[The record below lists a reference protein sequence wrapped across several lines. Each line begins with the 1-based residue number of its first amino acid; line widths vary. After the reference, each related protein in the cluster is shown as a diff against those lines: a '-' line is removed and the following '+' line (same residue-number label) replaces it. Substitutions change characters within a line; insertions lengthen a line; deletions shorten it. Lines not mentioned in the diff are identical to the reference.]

1 MFSKKTKI
9 LFNKTRS
16 LFTMIR
22 LLLQSKIVN
31 HLSSIRLIP
40 SLLQSKTVNHQSSIK
55 YPLFF
60 LFFSVCGF
68 AQQISSSIDSSQI
81 KIGSQFNLTIKASV
95 NAKDKVVFPNAQNFG
110 ALEVLES
117 YPIDTVKNNS
127 QYELIKKYG
136 LTQFDSGR
144 YLIPKLVVKINQKDF
159 QTDSL
164 SILVNNVK
172 VDTTKQQ
179 MYDIKNIIATE
190 EEPSSEW
197 WKLLVLLALIVASGF
212 GSYFIIKKLQNGKV
226 KEEEFFASPIEKAIA
241 YLQNLD
247 KKQLV
252 QKGDI
257 KEYYSEMTDIART
270 YIEESVHIPAMESTS
285 SELMDSL
292 KKAIS
297 NKKMF
302 VGREELDKFRLV
314 LENSDLVKFAK
325 SKPLQFEIE
334 KDKSIIDK
342 FILIVDKAL
351 PRKEAE
357 AETLFAEEV
366 RRKELK
372 KQKFMRTAIS
382 VGIASV
388 LFVISLGIFAY
399 TFGLDYLKE
408 HHIGYTTE
416 ELLEKEWITSEYG
429 EPAIVIETPKV
440 LKRNNDEKIQNN
452 LPENV
457 KSTNRFIYGSIIDDF
472 SIVLV
477 TTAFKDTTKLD
488 LEIALEID
496 LKELERFGAKNIITK
511 LADFEN
517 VKGLSG
523 KKSYGTFNAFND
535 IRKEDQKMSYEIL
548 VFAQP
553 GGAQEFFLIY
563 KEDDEHAKKIME
575 KIQNSIELRKAKQ

>member
-1 MFSKKTKI
+1 MNIRKMKSQIENNIKTMQSVFKWLMI
-9 LFNKTRS
+9 L
-16 LFTMIR
+16 L
-22 LLLQSKIVN
+22 
-31 HLSSIRLIP
+31 
-40 SLLQSKTVNHQSSIK
+40 
-55 YPLFF
+55 
-60 LFFSVCGF
+60 FSVVSS
-68 AQQISSSIDSSQI
+68 AQKITTSIDSSQI
-81 KIGSQFNLTIKASV
+81 KIGSQFNLTLKASV
-95 NAKDKVVFPNAQNFG
+95 NAKDKVVFPNAKNFG
-110 ALEVLES
+110 ALEVLKS
-117 YPIDTVKNNS
+117 YPIDTIKNNS

-136 LTQFDSGR
+136 LTQFDSGK
-144 YLIPKLVVKINQKDF
+144 YLIPKLIVKINQKDF

-164 SILVNNVK
+164 SIVVNNVK

-190 EEPSSEW
+190 EKPSSEW
-197 WKLLVLLALIVASGF
+197 WKLLVLLALIIASGF
-212 GSYFIIKKLQNGKV
+212 ASYFIIKRLQKSKA

-252 QKGDI
+252 QRGDV

-270 YIEESVHIPAMESTS
+270 YIEESVNIPAMESTS
-285 SELMDSL
+285 SELLDSL

-297 NKKMF
+297 DKKMF
-302 VGREELDKFRLV
+302 VNREELDKFRQV
-314 LENSDLVKFAK
+314 LENADLVKFAK

-334 KDKSIIDK
+334 KDKSIVDK

-351 PRKEAE
+351 PRKEEE

-372 KQKFMRTAIS
+372 KQKFKRTIIS
-382 VGIASV
+382 IGIAV
-388 LFVISLGIFAY
+388 FLFVISLGIFAY

-408 HHIGYTTE
+408 NYIGYTTK

-457 KSTNRFIYGSIIDDF
+457 KSTNRFMYGSIIDDF
-472 SIVLV
+472 SIVLI
-477 TTAFKDTTKLD
+477 TTAFKDTTKID
-488 LEIALEID
+488 LEVALEND
-496 LKELERFGAKNIITK
+496 LKELERFGAKNIIVKTV
-511 LADFEN
+511 DFEN

-523 KKSYGTFNAFND
+523 KKSYGSFTAFNE
-535 IRKEDQKMSYEIL
+535 ITKEDQKMSYEIV
-548 VFAQP
+548 VFAQA

-563 KEDDEHAKKIME
+563 KEDDEHAKQIME

>member
-1 MFSKKTKI
+1 MKKKIYLYIIMLFGFFGFSQKVT
-9 LFNKTRS
+9 T
-16 LFTMIR
+16 
-22 LLLQSKIVN
+22 
-31 HLSSIRLIP
+31 
-40 SLLQSKTVNHQSSIK
+40 
-55 YPLFF
+55 
-60 LFFSVCGF
+60 
-68 AQQISSSIDSSQI
+68 SIDSSQI
-81 KIGSQFNLTIKASV
+81 KIGSQFNLTLKASV
-95 NAKDKVVFPNAQNFG
+95 NAKDKVVFPNAKNFG

-117 YPIDTVKNNS
+117 YPIDTIKNNS

-144 YLIPKLVVKINQKDF
+144 YLIPKLIVKINQKDF
-159 QTDSL
+159 PTDSL
-164 SILVNNVK
+164 SIVVNNVK

-179 MYDIKNIIATE
+179 MYDIKDIIATE

-197 WKLLVLLALIVASGF
+197 WKLLVLLALIIASGF
-212 GSYFIIKKLQNGKV
+212 GSYFIIKRLQKGKV

-252 QKGDI
+252 QKGDV

-297 NKKMF
+297 EKKMF
-302 VGREELDKFRLV
+302 VNREELDKFRQV

-334 KDKSIIDK
+334 KDKSIVDK
-342 FILIVDKAL
+342 FLLIVDKAL
-351 PRKEAE
+351 PRTEEQAE
-357 AETLFAEEV
+357 ALFAEEV

-382 VGIASV
+382 VGIAVV

-457 KSTNRFIYGSIIDDF
+457 KSTNRFMYGSIIDDF

-477 TTAFKDTTKLD
+477 TTAFKDTTKID
-488 LEIALEID
+488 LEVALEND
-496 LKELERFGAKNIITK
+496 LKELERFGAKNIIVKT
-511 LADFEN
+511 ADFEN

-523 KKSYGTFNAFND
+523 KKSYGSFTTFNE
-535 IRKEDQKMSYEIL
+535 ITKEDQKMSYEIV
-548 VFAQP
+548 VFAQA

-563 KEDDEHAKKIME
+563 KEDDEHAKQIME

>member
-1 MFSKKTKI
+1 MKKKIYLYIIMLFGFFGFSQKI
-9 LFNKTRS
+9 T
-16 LFTMIR
+16 T
-22 LLLQSKIVN
+22 
-31 HLSSIRLIP
+31 
-40 SLLQSKTVNHQSSIK
+40 
-55 YPLFF
+55 
-60 LFFSVCGF
+60 
-68 AQQISSSIDSSQI
+68 SIDSSQI
-81 KIGSQFNLTIKASV
+81 KIGSQFNLTLKASV
-95 NAKDKVVFPNAQNFG
+95 NAKDKVVFPNAKNFG

-117 YPIDTVKNNS
+117 YPIDTIKNNS

-136 LTQFDSGR
+136 LTQFDSGK
-144 YLIPKLVVKINQKDF
+144 YLIPKLIVKINQKDF

-164 SILVNNVK
+164 SIVVNNVK

-179 MYDIKNIIATE
+179 MYDIKDIIATE

-197 WKLLVLLALIVASGF
+197 WKLLVLLALIIASGF
-212 GSYFIIKKLQNGKV
+212 GSYFIIKRLQKGKV

-252 QKGDI
+252 QKGDV

-297 NKKMF
+297 EKKMF
-302 VGREELDKFRLV
+302 VNREELDKFRQV

-334 KDKSIIDK
+334 KDKSIVDK
-342 FILIVDKAL
+342 FLLIVDKAL
-351 PRKEAE
+351 PRTEEQAE
-357 AETLFAEEV
+357 ALFAEEV

-382 VGIASV
+382 VGIAVV

-457 KSTNRFIYGSIIDDF
+457 KSTNRFMYGSIIDDF

-477 TTAFKDTTKLD
+477 TTAFKDTTKID
-488 LEIALEID
+488 LEVALEND
-496 LKELERFGAKNIITK
+496 LKELERFGAKNIIVKT
-511 LADFEN
+511 ADFEN

-523 KKSYGTFNAFND
+523 KKSYGSFTTFNE
-535 IRKEDQKMSYEIL
+535 ITKEDQKMSYEIV
-548 VFAQP
+548 VFAQA

-563 KEDDEHAKKIME
+563 KEDDEHAKQIME

>member
-1 MFSKKTKI
+1 MKKKIYLYIIMLFGFFGFSQKVT
-9 LFNKTRS
+9 T
-16 LFTMIR
+16 
-22 LLLQSKIVN
+22 
-31 HLSSIRLIP
+31 
-40 SLLQSKTVNHQSSIK
+40 
-55 YPLFF
+55 
-60 LFFSVCGF
+60 
-68 AQQISSSIDSSQI
+68 SIDSSQI
-81 KIGSQFNLTIKASV
+81 KIGSQFNLTLKASV
-95 NAKDKVVFPNAQNFG
+95 NAKDKVVFPNAKNFG

-117 YPIDTVKNNS
+117 YPIDTIKNNS

-144 YLIPKLVVKINQKDF
+144 YLIPKLIVKINQKDF

-164 SILVNNVK
+164 SIVVNNVK

-179 MYDIKNIIATE
+179 MYDIKDIIATE

-197 WKLLVLLALIVASGF
+197 WKLLVLLALIIASGF
-212 GSYFIIKKLQNGKV
+212 GSYFIIKRLQKGKV

-252 QKGDI
+252 QKGDV

-297 NKKMF
+297 EKKMF
-302 VGREELDKFRLV
+302 VNREELDKFRQV

-334 KDKSIIDK
+334 KDKNIVDK
-342 FILIVDKAL
+342 FLLIVDKAL
-351 PRKEAE
+351 PRTEEQAE
-357 AETLFAEEV
+357 ALFAEEV

-382 VGIASV
+382 VGIAVV
-388 LFVISLGIFAY
+388 LFVISVGIFAY

-457 KSTNRFIYGSIIDDF
+457 KSTNRFMYGSIIDDF

-477 TTAFKDTTKLD
+477 TTAFKDTTKID
-488 LEIALEID
+488 LEVALEND
-496 LKELERFGAKNIITK
+496 LKELERFGAKNIIVKTV
-511 LADFEN
+511 DFEN

-523 KKSYGTFNAFND
+523 KKSYGSFTTFNE
-535 IRKEDQKMSYEIL
+535 ITKEDQKMSYEIV
-548 VFAQP
+548 VFAQA

-563 KEDDEHAKKIME
+563 KEDDEHAKQIME

>member
-1 MFSKKTKI
+1 MKI
-9 LFNKTRS
+9 QIENNIKIMQSVFKWL
-16 LFTMIR
+16 MI
-22 LLLQSKIVN
+22 LL
-31 HLSSIRLIP
+31 
-40 SLLQSKTVNHQSSIK
+40 
-55 YPLFF
+55 
-60 LFFSVCGF
+60 FSVVTS
-68 AQQISSSIDSSQI
+68 AQKVTTSIDSSQI
-81 KIGSQFNLTIKASV
+81 KIGSQFHLTIKASV
-95 NAKDKVVFPNAQNFG
+95 NAKDKVVFPNAKNFG

-117 YPIDTVKNNS
+117 YPMDTVKNNS
-127 QYELIKKYG
+127 QFELIKKYG

-144 YLIPKLVVKINQKDF
+144 YLIPKVIVKINNKPF

-164 SILVNNVK
+164 SIVVNNVK

-197 WKLLVLLALIVASGF
+197 WKLLILLALIVASGF

-252 QKGDI
+252 QKGDV

-270 YIEESVHIPAMESTS
+270 YIEESVNIPAMESTS

-297 NKKMF
+297 DKKMF
-302 VGREELDKFRLV
+302 VNRDELNKFRQV

-342 FILIVDKAL
+342 FLLIVDKAL

-382 VGIASV
+382 VGIATV

-457 KSTNRFIYGSIIDDF
+457 KSTNRFMSGSIIDDF

-488 LEIALEID
+488 LEIALENNI
-496 LKELERFGAKNIITK
+496 KELERFGAKNIITK

-517 VKGLSG
+517 VKGLAG
-523 KKSYGTFNAFND
+523 KKSYGTFTAFNE
-535 IRKEDQKMSYEIL
+535 ISKEDQKMSYEIV

-563 KEDDEHAKKIME
+563 KEDDEHAKQIME

>member
-1 MFSKKTKI
+1 MKKIIYFYIALLFGFLGSAQKI
-9 LFNKTRS
+9 T
-16 LFTMIR
+16 T
-22 LLLQSKIVN
+22 
-31 HLSSIRLIP
+31 
-40 SLLQSKTVNHQSSIK
+40 
-55 YPLFF
+55 
-60 LFFSVCGF
+60 
-68 AQQISSSIDSSQI
+68 AIDSSQI
-81 KIGSQFNLTIKASV
+81 KIGSQFHLTIKASV
-95 NAKDKVVFPNAQNFG
+95 NAKDKVVFPNAKNFG

-164 SILVNNVK
+164 YIVVNNVK

-226 KEEEFFASPIEKAIA
+226 KKEEFFASPIEKAIA

-252 QKGDI
+252 QKGDV

-270 YIEESVHIPAMESTS
+270 YIEESVHVPAMESTS
-285 SELMDSL
+285 SELMDAL

-297 NKKMF
+297 EKKMF
-302 VGREELDKFRLV
+302 VNREELDKFRQV

-334 KDKSIIDK
+334 KDKSIVDK
-342 FILIVDKAL
+342 FLLIVDKAL
-351 PRKEAE
+351 PRTEEQSEA
-357 AETLFAEEV
+357 LFAEEV

-382 VGIASV
+382 VGIAVV
-388 LFVISLGIFAY
+388 LFVISVGIFAY

-457 KSTNRFIYGSIIDDF
+457 KSTNRFMYGSIIDDF
-472 SIVLV
+472 SIILV

-488 LEIALEID
+488 LEVALETD
-496 LKELERFGAKNIITK
+496 LKELERFGAKNIIVKT
-511 LADFEN
+511 ADFEN

-523 KKSYGTFNAFND
+523 KKSYGSFTAFND
-535 IRKEDQKMSYEIL
+535 ITKEDQKMSYEIL

-563 KEDDEHAKKIME
+563 KEDDEHAKQIME
-575 KIQNSIELRKAKQ
+575 KIQNSIELRKAKK

>member
-1 MFSKKTKI
+1 MKKTIYFYIALLFGFLGSAQKI
-9 LFNKTRS
+9 T
-16 LFTMIR
+16 T
-22 LLLQSKIVN
+22 
-31 HLSSIRLIP
+31 
-40 SLLQSKTVNHQSSIK
+40 
-55 YPLFF
+55 
-60 LFFSVCGF
+60 
-68 AQQISSSIDSSQI
+68 AIDSSQI

-95 NAKDKVVFPNAQNFG
+95 NAKDRVVFPNAKNFG

-144 YLIPKLVVKINQKDF
+144 YLIPKLVVKINNTAF

-164 SILVNNVK
+164 SITVNNVK
-172 VDTTKQQ
+172 VDTAKQQ
-179 MYDIKNIIATE
+179 MYDIKDIIATE

-252 QKGDI
+252 QKGDV

-270 YIEESVHIPAMESTS
+270 YIEESVNIPAMESTS
-285 SELMDSL
+285 SELMDAL

-297 NKKMF
+297 EKKMF
-302 VGREELDKFRLV
+302 VNREELDKFRQV
-314 LENSDLVKFAK
+314 LENADLVKFAK

-334 KDKSIIDK
+334 KDKTIIDK
-342 FILIVDKAL
+342 FLLIVDKAL
-351 PRKEAE
+351 PRTEEQAE
-357 AETLFAEEV
+357 ALFAEEV

-382 VGIASV
+382 VGIAVV
-388 LFVISLGIFAY
+388 LFVISVGIFAY

-457 KSTNRFIYGSIIDDF
+457 KSTNRFMYGSIIDDF
-472 SIVLV
+472 SIILV

-488 LEIALEID
+488 LEMALETD
-496 LKELERFGAKNIITK
+496 LKELERFGAKNIIVKT
-511 LADFEN
+511 ADFEN

-523 KKSYGTFNAFND
+523 KKSYGSFTAFNE
-535 IRKEDQKMSYEIL
+535 ITKEDQKMSYEIL

-563 KEDDEHAKKIME
+563 KEEDEHAKQIME
-575 KIQNSIELRKAKQ
+575 KIQNSIELRKAKK

>member
-1 MFSKKTKI
+1 MKKTIYFYIALLFGFLGSAQKI
-9 LFNKTRS
+9 T
-16 LFTMIR
+16 T
-22 LLLQSKIVN
+22 
-31 HLSSIRLIP
+31 
-40 SLLQSKTVNHQSSIK
+40 
-55 YPLFF
+55 
-60 LFFSVCGF
+60 
-68 AQQISSSIDSSQI
+68 AIDSSQI

-95 NAKDKVVFPNAQNFG
+95 NAKDKVVFPNAKNFG

-144 YLIPKLVVKINQKDF
+144 YLIPKLVVKINQKNF

-164 SILVNNVK
+164 FIVVNNVK
-172 VDTTKQQ
+172 VDTSKQQ

-252 QKGDI
+252 QKGDV

-270 YIEESVHIPAMESTS
+270 YIEESVHVPAMESTS
-285 SELMDSL
+285 SELMDAL

-297 NKKMF
+297 EKKMF
-302 VGREELDKFRLV
+302 VNREELDKFRQV
-314 LENSDLVKFAK
+314 LENADLVKFAK

-334 KDKSIIDK
+334 KDKSIVDK
-342 FILIVDKAL
+342 FLLIVDKAL
-351 PRKEAE
+351 PRTEEQAE
-357 AETLFAEEV
+357 ALFAEEV

-382 VGIASV
+382 VGIAVV

-457 KSTNRFIYGSIIDDF
+457 KSANRFMYGSIIDDF
-472 SIVLV
+472 SIILV

-488 LEIALEID
+488 LEVALETD
-496 LKELERFGAKNIITK
+496 LKELERFGAKNIIVKT
-511 LADFEN
+511 ADFEN

-523 KKSYGTFNAFND
+523 KKSYGSFTAFND
-535 IRKEDQKMSYEIL
+535 ITKEDQKMSYEIL

-563 KEDDEHAKKIME
+563 KEDDEHAKQIME
-575 KIQNSIELRKAKQ
+575 KIQNSIELRKAKK

>member
-1 MFSKKTKI
+1 MKKTIYFYIALLFGFLGSAQKI
-9 LFNKTRS
+9 T
-16 LFTMIR
+16 T
-22 LLLQSKIVN
+22 
-31 HLSSIRLIP
+31 
-40 SLLQSKTVNHQSSIK
+40 
-55 YPLFF
+55 
-60 LFFSVCGF
+60 
-68 AQQISSSIDSSQI
+68 SIDSSQI
-81 KIGSQFNLTIKASV
+81 KIGSQFNLTLKASV
-95 NAKDKVVFPNAQNFG
+95 NAKDKVVFPNAKNFG

-117 YPIDTVKNNS
+117 YPIDTIKNNS

-144 YLIPKLVVKINQKDF
+144 YLIPKLIVKINQKEF

-164 SILVNNVK
+164 SIVVNNVK

-179 MYDIKNIIATE
+179 MYDIKDIIATE

-197 WKLLVLLALIVASGF
+197 WKLLVLLALIIASGF
-212 GSYFIIKKLQNGKV
+212 ASYFIIKKLQKGKV

-247 KKQLV
+247 RKQLV
-252 QKGDI
+252 QKGDV

-270 YIEESVHIPAMESTS
+270 YIEESIHIPAMESTS
-285 SELMDSL
+285 SELMNSL

-297 NKKMF
+297 DKKMF
-302 VGREELDKFRLV
+302 VSREELDKFRQV

-334 KDKSIIDK
+334 KDKSIVDK
-342 FILIVDKAL
+342 FLLIVDKAL
-351 PRKEAE
+351 PRTEEQAE
-357 AETLFAEEV
+357 ALFAEEV

-382 VGIASV
+382 VGIAVV
-388 LFVISLGIFAY
+388 LFVISVGIFAY

-457 KSTNRFIYGSIIDDF
+457 KSTNRFMYGSIIDDF

-477 TTAFKDTTKLD
+477 TTAFKDTTKID
-488 LEIALEID
+488 LEVALEND
-496 LKELERFGAKNIITK
+496 LKELERFGAKNIIVKTV
-511 LADFEN
+511 DFEN

-523 KKSYGTFNAFND
+523 KKSYGSFTAFNE
-535 IRKEDQKMSYEIL
+535 ITKEDQKMSYEIV
-548 VFAQP
+548 VFAQA

-563 KEDDEHAKKIME
+563 KEEDEHAKQIME

>member
-1 MFSKKTKI
+1 MKKTIYFYIALLFGFLGSAQKI
-9 LFNKTRS
+9 T
-16 LFTMIR
+16 T
-22 LLLQSKIVN
+22 
-31 HLSSIRLIP
+31 
-40 SLLQSKTVNHQSSIK
+40 
-55 YPLFF
+55 
-60 LFFSVCGF
+60 
-68 AQQISSSIDSSQI
+68 AIDSSQI

-95 NAKDKVVFPNAQNFG
+95 NAKDKVVFPNAKNFG

-144 YLIPKLVVKINQKDF
+144 YLIPKLVVKINQKNF

-164 SILVNNVK
+164 SIVVNNVK

-197 WKLLVLLALIVASGF
+197 WKLLVLLALIIASGF

-252 QKGDI
+252 QKGDV

-270 YIEESVHIPAMESTS
+270 YIEESVHVPAMESTS
-285 SELMDSL
+285 SELMDAL

-297 NKKMF
+297 ETKMF
-302 VGREELDKFRLV
+302 VNREELDKFRQV
-314 LENSDLVKFAK
+314 LENADLVKFAK

-334 KDKSIIDK
+334 KDKSIVDK
-342 FILIVDKAL
+342 FLLIVDKAL
-351 PRKEAE
+351 PRTEEQSEA
-357 AETLFAEEV
+357 LFAEEV

-382 VGIASV
+382 VGIAVV
-388 LFVISLGIFAY
+388 LFVISVGIFAY

-457 KSTNRFIYGSIIDDF
+457 KSTNRFMYGSIIDDF
-472 SIVLV
+472 SIILV

-488 LEIALEID
+488 LEVALETD
-496 LKELERFGAKNIITK
+496 LKELERFGAKNIIVKT
-511 LADFEN
+511 ADFEN

-523 KKSYGTFNAFND
+523 KKSYGSFTAFNE
-535 IRKEDQKMSYEIL
+535 ITKEDQKMSYEIL

-563 KEDDEHAKKIME
+563 KEDDEHAKQIME
-575 KIQNSIELRKAKQ
+575 KIQNSIELRKAKK

>member
-1 MFSKKTKI
+1 MKKKIYLYIIMLFGFFGFSQKVT
-9 LFNKTRS
+9 T
-16 LFTMIR
+16 
-22 LLLQSKIVN
+22 
-31 HLSSIRLIP
+31 
-40 SLLQSKTVNHQSSIK
+40 
-55 YPLFF
+55 
-60 LFFSVCGF
+60 
-68 AQQISSSIDSSQI
+68 SIDSSQI
-81 KIGSQFNLTIKASV
+81 KIGSQFNLTLKASV
-95 NAKDKVVFPNAQNFG
+95 NAKDKVVFPNAKNFG

-117 YPIDTVKNNS
+117 YPIDTIKNNS

-144 YLIPKLVVKINQKDF
+144 YLIPKLIVKINQKDF

-164 SILVNNVK
+164 SIVVNNVK

-179 MYDIKNIIATE
+179 MYDIKDIIATE

-197 WKLLVLLALIVASGF
+197 WKLLVLLALIIASGF
-212 GSYFIIKKLQNGKV
+212 GSYFIIKRLQKGKV

-252 QKGDI
+252 QKGDV

-297 NKKMF
+297 EKKMF
-302 VGREELDKFRLV
+302 VNREELDKFRQV
-314 LENSDLVKFAK
+314 LENADLVKFAK

-334 KDKSIIDK
+334 KDKSIVDK
-342 FILIVDKAL
+342 FLLIVDKAL
-351 PRKEAE
+351 PRTEEQAE
-357 AETLFAEEV
+357 ALFAEEV

-382 VGIASV
+382 VGIAVV

-457 KSTNRFIYGSIIDDF
+457 KSTNRFMYGSIIDDF

-477 TTAFKDTTKLD
+477 TTAFKDTTKID
-488 LEIALEID
+488 LEVALEND
-496 LKELERFGAKNIITK
+496 LKELERFGAKNIIVKT
-511 LADFEN
+511 ADFEN

-523 KKSYGTFNAFND
+523 KKSYGSFTTFNE
-535 IRKEDQKMSYEIL
+535 ITKEDQKMSYEIV
-548 VFAQP
+548 VFAQA

-563 KEDDEHAKKIME
+563 KEDDEHAKQIME